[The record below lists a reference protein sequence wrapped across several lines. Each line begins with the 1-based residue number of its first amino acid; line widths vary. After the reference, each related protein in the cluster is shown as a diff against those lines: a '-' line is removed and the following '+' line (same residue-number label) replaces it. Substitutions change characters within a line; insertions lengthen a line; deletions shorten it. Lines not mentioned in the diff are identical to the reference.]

1 MKPSKRVIASAL
13 VLCLAIG
20 ANAQWT
26 VVNLHP
32 AGASTSEASGISGGQ
47 QAGWTNTIGAR
58 RAAVWSSTAASYV
71 DLHPPGIG
79 GISEAYG
86 VDGGQQVGF
95 ALDNTR
101 HAYLWT
107 GTAGS
112 AIRLDPPGSLVQ
124 ATALAVNGGQQVGYA
139 TVAGSGWHA
148 SLWSGT
154 AASWVD
160 LHPVGMGGQ
169 SFAYGIGDGQ
179 QAGFVFTDD
188 VLHFACLWTGTAAS
202 WVNLHPT
209 GAVESG
215 AYAVSGGQQ
224 VGYAKVGIRN
234 RASLWSGSAASW
246 VNLHPTGGGNSVA
259 WGVSGG
265 LQVGNVEVNG
275 QAHASL
281 WSGTA
286 SSWVDLH
293 AVLPSTFSVSV
304 ARSIY
309 SDGVNIYVAGTGIE
323 SGRQVA
329 LLWTGPVPDS
339 NFALALNKSSVAGQN
354 SVLGTIMRAQ
364 VRPTNTVFTLTD
376 DSSLVTTAP
385 NVTVLAGQLS
395 RNFQISV
402 TAITSTVVTT
412 IYAQR
417 AGITRSQTLTL
428 MPLIPTAIAF
438 TPNQVTGGND
448 TSCRVVINGVAGP
461 GGRDIAI
468 FDNSPFSTTPSTVT
482 VPAGAT
488 DVTFP
493 ITTLPVTSIKYVTVT
508 ARVSAGEKTGT
519 FRINP

>member
-1 MKPSKRVIASAL
+1 MKPSKRVIASAFA
-13 VLCLAIG
+13 LCLAIG

-26 VVNLHP
+26 VTNLHP
-32 AGASTSEASGISGGQ
+32 VGAYQSYAYGVSGDQQVGYVVVAGGDHRACLWGG
-47 QAGWTNTIGAR
+47 
-58 RAAVWSSTAASYV
+58 TAASFV
-71 DLHPPGIG
+71 DLHPG
-79 GISEAYG
+79 GGGNSEAYG
-86 VDGGQQVGF
+86 VSGGQQVGMVLNPRR
-95 ALDNTR
+95 AC
-101 HAYLWT
+101 LWS
-107 GTAGS
+107 GSAGS
-112 AIRLDPPGSLVQ
+112 LVVLDPAGSLVQ
-124 ATALAVNGGQQVGYA
+124 ATALGVSGGQQVGYA
-139 TVAGSGWHA
+139 TMAGSGWHA

-154 AASWVD
+154 EASWVD
-160 LHPVGMGGQ
+160 LHPIGMGGQ

-179 QAGFVFTDD
+179 QAGYVFTED
-188 VLHFACLWTGTAAS
+188 VLRFACLWTGTAAS

-224 VGYAKVGIRN
+224 VGYARIGIRD

-259 WGVSGG
+259 MGVSGG
-265 LQVGNVEVNG
+265 VQVGTAEVEG
-275 QAHASL
+275 QYHASL
-281 WSGTA
+281 WTGTA
-286 SSWVDLH
+286 ASWVDLH
-293 AVLPSTFSVSV
+293 ALLPPTFSKSF
-304 ARSIY
+304 ALSIH
-309 SDGVNIYVAGTGIE
+309 SDGVTINIAGYGLN
-323 SGRQVA
+323 SGRPEA
-329 LLWTGPVPDS
+329 LLWTGPVPDN
-339 NFALALNKSSVAGQN
+339 NFALTLNKGSVAGQN
-354 SVLGTIMRAQ
+354 SVLGTITRAQ
-364 VRPTNTVFTLTD
+364 LRPTNTVFAITD

-385 NVTVLAGQLS
+385 NVTVLAGQPS
-395 RNFQISV
+395 RDFQISV
-402 TAITSTVVTT
+402 TAITSTVMTT

-438 TPNQVTGGND
+438 TPNQVMGGND

-488 DVTFP
+488 DVIFP